1 MAVPNPKTSRS
12 SSKAQAAPAAAKS
25 DPCVAASV
33 TSMLDKIYSELLTM
47 SSKVVNL
54 KEDLLES
61 KNRDSEI
68 SARLEV
74 VEEKLRLLNEKT
86 EGLEAQMKSSADR
99 EEAVISLLEK
109 RQMLM
114 AKWAFVAV
122 IVMTAMLGCILGA
135 ALVLDPQDVG
145 NLLKKLLG
153 AG

>member
-1 MAVPNPKTSRS
+1 MAAPNPKTSRS

-25 DPCVAASV
+25 EPCVAASV

-86 EGLEAQMKSSADR
+86 EDLEVQMKSSADR

-122 IVMTAMLGCILGA
+122 VVMTALLGCILGA